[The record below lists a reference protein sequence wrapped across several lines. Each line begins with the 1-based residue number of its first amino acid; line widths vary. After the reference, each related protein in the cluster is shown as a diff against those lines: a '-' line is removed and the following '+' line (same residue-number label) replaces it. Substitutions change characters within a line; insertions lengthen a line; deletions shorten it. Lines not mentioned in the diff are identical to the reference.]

1 MKFLVRRVTMNSK
14 EQIDLALKEVEKSLD
29 LLYDFLT
36 SEPSGTDC
44 TGMLGEEGETG
55 PEGPKN
61 TTAS

>member
-1 MKFLVRRVTMNSK
+1 MNSK
-14 EQIDLALKEVEKSLD
+14 EQIDLALKEVEKSLE

-36 SEPSGTDC
+36 CEPSGTDC